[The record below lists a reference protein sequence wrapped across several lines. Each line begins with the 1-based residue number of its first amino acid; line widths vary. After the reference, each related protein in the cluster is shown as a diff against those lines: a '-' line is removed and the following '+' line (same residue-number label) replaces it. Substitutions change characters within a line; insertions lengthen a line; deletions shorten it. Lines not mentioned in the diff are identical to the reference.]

1 MDLESALL
9 LLPGIVGS
17 TGVFA
22 GVYWD
27 ATRLELRRPRLWAA
41 IAAVPVLVGL
51 GLYLFATVPTTGVI
65 MTANTGLVIYTFERE
80 IATEDDEP
88 AEPGALP
95 HDPVGGSS
103 GDPDS
108 SSSDSAASASEE

>member
-1 MDLESALL
+1 MALELALI
-9 LLPGIVGS
+9 LLPGLVGS

-22 GVYWD
+22 AVYWD
-27 ATRLELRRPRLWAA
+27 ATRLEMRRPRLWAA

-80 IATEDDEP
+80 IATEDDDP

-95 HDPVGGSS
+95 HEPVGDGSS

-108 SSSDSAASASEE
+108 GSSDSAAGTEE